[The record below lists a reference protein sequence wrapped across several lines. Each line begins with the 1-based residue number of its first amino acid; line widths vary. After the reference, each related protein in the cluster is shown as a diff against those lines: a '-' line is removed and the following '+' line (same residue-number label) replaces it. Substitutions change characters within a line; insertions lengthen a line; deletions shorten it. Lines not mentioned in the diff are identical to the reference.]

1 MKNISIDD
9 NIIKLLEKSG
19 KIEKFEPGKFI
30 FKEGDEADSV
40 YILKSGIL
48 EILKQDDAGS
58 LYTINTINDISIFG
72 EMAVFLENKRSASV
86 RAKTDVEVIAF
97 SKNTFLQAA
106 SKIPKFNF
114 SVMSSL
120 IERLNEINNK
130 YANALEYK
138 LISTVSFYLIDTFV
152 NKKIKNIGIHLKK
165 LTEMMHLEQ
174 SEILKA
180 LFILEKEEVIY
191 TLDTDKIPE
200 ITFKLDEEKMYS
212 FLRKFL
218 YRKQ

>member
-9 NIIKLLEKSG
+9 NILKLLEKSG
-19 KIEKFEPGKFI
+19 KIEKFTPGTFI
-30 FKEGDEADSV
+30 FKEGDDAGSV
-40 YILKSGIL
+40 YVLKNGTL

-58 LYTINTINDISIFG
+58 LYVINTISDISIFG

-86 RAKTDVEVIAF
+86 RAKTPVEVIAF

-138 LISTVSFYLIDTFV
+138 LISTICFYLIDTFV

-165 LTEMMHLEQ
+165 LTEMMHLDQ
-174 SEILKA
+174 PEILKA
-180 LFILEKEEVIY
+180 LFVLEKEEVIY

-212 FLRKFL
+212 FLRKSL